1 MPARPIP
8 ILVMIAALAVT
19 GALAA
24 EPPRDRSKQA
34 PQQVCRSTARTLGSH
49 IRSQRR
55 CRTEAQWK
63 EEDESKAGL
72 PIGAQVTTG
81 QNDGQPGRQPQ
92 SESLP

>member
-8 ILVMIAALAVT
+8 FLVLAAALAVT

-24 EPPRDRSKQA
+24 EPPREASKQQ
-34 PQQVCRSTARTLGSH
+34 PPQVCRSATRTLGSH

-63 EEDESKAGL
+63 EEEESKSGL

-92 SESLP
+92 

>member
-8 ILVMIAALAVT
+8 ILALAAALAIS
-19 GALAA
+19 GAFAA
-24 EPPRDRSKQA
+24 EPPRDSSKQQ
-34 PQQVCRSTARTLGSH
+34 PQQVCRGATRTLGSH

-55 CRTEAQWK
+55 CRTEGQWK
-63 EEDESKAGL
+63 EDEESKARL

-92 SESLP
+92 